1 MFLKICRSLYFQP
14 QISIYC
20 NFKQT
25 CFYAQSVKLK
35 EGNEVYDK
43 WLHPETPVYM
53 TYYIFNVTNPES
65 VSKGGIPNVQ
75 EFGPY
80 TYRY

>member
-1 MFLKICRSLYFQP
+1 M
-14 QISIYC
+14 
-20 NFKQT
+20 
-25 CFYAQSVKLK
+25 
-35 EGNEVYDK
+35 YDK